1 MKTVLFLIA
10 LSATSLA
17 HAGDRPLTTGTPT
30 ATSGAAASSETA
42 DGEGVKCERKK
53 EIGSNLAK
61 RVCTTESERATAKE
75 KAKADLQRLGRCAD
89 NENACRG
96 DL

>member
-1 MKTVLFLIA
+1 MKTVLLLIA
-10 LSATSLA
+10 LLATSLA
-17 HAGDRPLTTGTPT
+17 HADDRPQTSGTPT
-30 ATSGAAASSETA
+30 ANSEAAATA
-42 DGEGVKCERKK
+42 DDKGVKCERKK
-53 EIGSNLAK
+53 ELGSNLAK
-61 RVCTTESERATAKE
+61 RVCTTESERVTAKE

>member
-17 HAGDRPLTTGTPT
+17 YAGEAPLASGTSAT
-30 ATSGAAASSETA
+30 APSAA
-42 DGEGVKCERKK
+42 DDKGVKCEKKK
-53 EIGSNLAK
+53 ELGSNLAK
-61 RVCTTESERATAKE
+61 RVCTTESERVAAKE